1 MNSVPV
7 DNIKL
12 RVLFYNSQ
20 HWPNND
26 KVGPICVHA
35 EENVVAQLILFA
47 SKRPLH
53 VCHVARRSELELIK
67 MAKELGYPI
76 TCEVCPHHLFFTEE
90 DVETKL
96 GDKKGQV
103 RPCLST
109 KEDREFLL
117 KNLEYIDTIGSDH
130 APHTVEE
137 KTGKN
142 GKSIILDI

>member
-1 MNSVPV
+1 M
-7 DNIKL
+7 
-12 RVLFYNSQ
+12 
-20 HWPNND
+20 
-26 KVGPICVHA
+26 GPICVHA

-47 SKRPLH
+47 SKRPMH

-67 MAKELGYPI
+67 KAKELGYPI

-109 KEDREFLL
+109 KEDRDFLL
-117 KNLEYIDTIGSDH
+117 ENLEYIDTIGSDH

>member
-1 MNSVPV
+1 MN
-7 DNIKL
+7 
-12 RVLFYNSQ
+12 
-20 HWPNND
+20 
-26 KVGPICVHA
+26 GT
-35 EENVVAQLILFA
+35 
-47 SKRPLH
+47 
-53 VCHVARRSELELIK
+53 
-67 MAKELGYPI
+67 LGYPI

-109 KEDREFLL
+109 KEDRDFLL

-142 GKSIILDI
+142 GKSIILDIYSEKTTKFCEISTLLLSFVVPVKSKVEISQNLVAFSEYMNFTT

>member
-1 MNSVPV
+1 MN
-7 DNIKL
+7 
-12 RVLFYNSQ
+12 
-20 HWPNND
+20 
-26 KVGPICVHA
+26 GP
-35 EENVVAQLILFA
+35 
-47 SKRPLH
+47 
-53 VCHVARRSELELIK
+53 
-67 MAKELGYPI
+67 LGYPI

-109 KEDREFLL
+109 KEDRDFLL

-137 KTGKN
+137 KTGRN
-142 GKSIILDI
+142 GKSIILNIYLKTTKRNFLIKKWTE

>member
-1 MNSVPV
+1 MN
-7 DNIKL
+7 
-12 RVLFYNSQ
+12 
-20 HWPNND
+20 
-26 KVGPICVHA
+26 GP
-35 EENVVAQLILFA
+35 
-47 SKRPLH
+47 
-53 VCHVARRSELELIK
+53 
-67 MAKELGYPI
+67 LGYPI

-117 KNLEYIDTIGSDH
+117 ENLEYIDTIGSDH

-142 GKSIILDI
+142 GKSIILDISNTPSIPEIIWVRNVRAIVVCGFLKKS